1 MSKRFTVG
9 CVQNSATDD
18 FDLNI
23 LEASELIRR
32 AVDEGADFVCMPEYF
47 TCLEQTDSLY
57 VDRGYRESDHPALQ
71 KLSDL
76 AAKLKTWFLLGSIAV
91 KLSDTKVAN
100 RSYLLNTTGEV
111 VQTYDKI
118 HLFDVAL
125 KRGEFYRESKTV
137 APGNRASVAETPWGR
152 LGFSVCYDVRFPQ
165 LYRALAHA
173 GADFISIPAA
183 FTATTGEAHWHVLVR
198 ARAIETGCYVFAPGQ
213 CGRRPWGRRTYGHSL
228 IVDPW
233 GEVLADA
240 GENPGI
246 IVVEIDPDKVSEAR
260 KMIPSLKHDKTI
272 VSPSAE
278 GHS

>member
-1 MSKRFTVG
+1 MGNKFSVA
-9 CVQNSATDD
+9 CVQNSAIDD
-18 FDLNI
+18 VDLNI
-23 LEASELIRR
+23 REASELIYR
-32 AVDEGADFVCMPEYF
+32 AVDEDADFVCLPEYF
-47 TCLEQTDSLY
+47 TCLEQNDALY
-57 VDRGYRESDHPALQ
+57 IERGFRETDHPALE
-71 KLSDL
+71 KFSAL
-76 AAKLKTWFLLGSIAV
+76 AAKLKTWLLLGSVAV
-91 KLSDTKVAN
+91 KLSDTKVGN
-100 RSYLLNTTGEV
+100 RSYLLNPSGEV

-125 KRGEFYRESKTV
+125 KRGESYKESNTV
-137 APGNRASVAETPWGR
+137 APGDRACVAELPWGR

-183 FTATTGEAHWHVLVR
+183 FTATTGAAHWHVLVR

-240 GENPGI
+240 GEDPGV
-246 IVVEIDPDKVSEAR
+246 IVAEIDPDKVGEVR
-260 KMIPSLKHDKTI
+260 HMIPSLNHDRTI
-272 VSPSAE
+272 ASPRLP
-278 GHS
+278 